1 MRIIKYECALVK
13 YEIAILLSVFKFLFV
28 NNLQPLELGQWT
40 AHIQPPA
47 NGKLSIEEQFVCFV
61 SLSRFAVRLPFLM
74 RLDELDY
81 HLPREQIAQRPL
93 DRREASRLLFLD
105 RSSGLF
111 EDGLFVEFPSL
122 LRGDE
127 LLVFNNARVIPAR
140 LFGRRAGVH
149 SQPPSRATRSEHL
162 TGKVEIFLTRELDP
176 ETWEA
181 LVRPGRKMQ
190 VGERVLFGE
199 GELEAEVLARGQ
211 LGMRTLRFISH
222 DQSSISQH
230 FERLGHVPLPP
241 YIDRADETSDRER
254 YQTVFAKRPG
264 AIAAPTAG
272 LHFSTEILEKIRA
285 RGVEICELTLHVGLG
300 TFQPIH
306 GETLESHVMH
316 AESYEILA
324 ETADRIQAARDA
336 GRPILA
342 IGTTAVR
349 ALEDAALRAAESGS
363 ANLVLSGKAEARLFI
378 VPGFRFRVVEG
389 LLTNFHLPR
398 STLLALVCAFAGR
411 EHVLAAYNH
420 AVEAGYRFYSYGDC
434 QLIR

>member
-1 MRIIKYECALVK
+1 
-13 YEIAILLSVFKFLFV
+13 
-28 NNLQPLELGQWT
+28 
-40 AHIQPPA
+40 
-47 NGKLSIEEQFVCFV
+47 
-61 SLSRFAVRLPFLM
+61 M

-81 HLPREQIAQRPL
+81 RLPREQIAQRPL
-93 DRREASRLLFLD
+93 DRRDASRLLFMD
-105 RSSGLF
+105 RSSGVFKDRLF
-111 EDGLFVEFPSL
+111 TEFPTL

-140 LFGRRAGVH
+140 LFGRRTGVH
-149 SQPPSRATRSEHL
+149 AQPPSRATRAEHL
-162 TGKVEIFLTRELDP
+162 TGKVEIFLTREIDS

-199 GELEAEVLARGQ
+199 GELEAAVLSRGQ
-211 LGMRTLRFISH
+211 LGLRTLRFISH
-222 DQSSISQH
+222 DRSNVSGH
-230 FERLGHVPLPP
+230 LERLGHVPLPP
-241 YIDRADETSDRER
+241 YIERADETSDRER

-272 LHFSTEILEKIRA
+272 LHFSPEILEKIRA
-285 RGVEICELTLHVGLG
+285 RSVEHCELTLHVGVG

-316 AESYEILA
+316 AESYEIPA
-324 ETADRIQAARDA
+324 QTADRIRAARDA

-342 IGTTAVR
+342 IGTTVVR
-349 ALEDAALRAAESGS
+349 ALEDAARRAAESRS
-363 ANLVLSGKAEARLFI
+363 SNLVLAGKAEAQLFI

-411 EHVLAAYNH
+411 EHVLAAYQH

-434 QLIR
+434 LLVR